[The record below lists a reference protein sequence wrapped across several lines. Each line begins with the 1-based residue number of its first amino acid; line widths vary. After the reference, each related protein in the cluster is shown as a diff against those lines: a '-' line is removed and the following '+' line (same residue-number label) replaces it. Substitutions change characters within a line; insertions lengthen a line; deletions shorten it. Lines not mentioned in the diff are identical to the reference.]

1 MTTPLIEK
9 AQEIINRD
17 AADFVTELADTLVT
31 DGKAEWIEDPWVDGV
46 AALVVTGTKTALLVV
61 YVERDD
67 WEMSDDFEDM
77 TE

>member
-17 AADFVTELADTLVT
+17 AAEFVTEQIAYMVDEGTA
-31 DGKAEWIEDPWVDGV
+31 KWIEDPWVDGV
-46 AALVVTGTKTALLVV
+46 VGLIVPETNTALLVV

-67 WEMSDDFEDM
+67 WEMSDDFEDYL
-77 TE
+77 